1 MKKKLNIILSVAIL
15 TIPLVSCGEEEN
27 GCVHTFYEGI
37 CSQCGEKHAN
47 YEAAEN
53 SNPVEED
60 VHVHTYYEGVC
71 SICDAVDSKYV
82 PAEDRNPVDEQP
94 PVVSNKHLILDA
106 KGNYGGTL
114 NRTKYGEGAPL
125 NGLYDVENDEYYTVN
140 DFYNMKSTDQR
151 TIYTNFAPY
160 QQTMQDSSGLACILM
175 MLNYLGED
183 VSDYSEINLVKAYEQ
198 VNNAT
203 VYNNGTTPEGLANLV
218 NSLNLGYSVTTDE
231 LDFSEA
237 EGYED
242 YTDIFQPWVEQCV
255 KDGKFV
261 LLRYQAGN
269 GYGWKLVIGYDNM
282 GDYKWSYTTNYY
294 TNMTGDDVVIFAD
307 PNDNYDHYQD
317 GYVAA
322 RASNVG
328 RWWFNMTNNGVINE
342 IHEYVVI
349 DPNIDVEFEF
359 EAESKEPYQTV
370 YDIHLPLNNPG
381 EVRNN
386 VSYGGMRD
394 QQLYGIISTGDG
406 LTNHTENPYYKI
418 NDFYNM
424 GSEGSR
430 VLLKNYTVLQQ
441 TMSSSCGVCAVNSVL
456 KYYGNNDYSFF
467 DMELAY
473 TNLYD
478 EHPGFSDVVRGG
490 TTNINHKI
498 ALKEWGYTSHY
509 YQAPA
514 GGNAPF
520 PTYRSFISF
529 VKYNISNGRP
539 IVIIASPKGGHFLT
553 IIGYD
558 SMGTD
563 YIYDDVIII
572 ADSSDYWDNYQDGY
586 NIYNANQMYRQFTN
600 GNSSVVQQALVIY
613 KK

>member
-1 MKKKLNIILSVAIL
+1 MKKLISIITVFALTLAIMPLNLGIVNADTTQETESAVQ
-15 TIPLVSCGEEEN
+15 T
-27 GCVHTFYEGI
+27 TFTP
-37 CSQCGEKHAN
+37 S
-47 YEAAEN
+47 
-53 SNPVEED
+53 S
-60 VHVHTYYEGVC
+60 TYDTRNEQG
-71 SICDAVDSKYV
+71 KY
-82 PAEDRNPVDEQP
+82 
-94 PVVSNKHLILDA
+94 LILNED
-106 KGNYGGTL
+106 GTYGGSYNEAL
-114 NRTKYGEGAPL
+114 YGKGAPF
-125 NGLYDVENDEYYTVN
+125 NGEYDVENSDYYVRA
-140 DFYNMKSTDQR
+140 DYYNMKSNTYVSKESGSKNKTLNER
-151 TIYTNFAPY
+151 TIFPKFSSY
-160 QQTMQDSSGLACILM
+160 QQTMQDSSGIACIM
-175 MLNYLGED
+175 MVLNYLGED
-183 VSDYSEINLVKAYEQ
+183 VSEYSEIELLKKYEQ
-198 VNNAT
+198 LNQAT
-203 VYNNGTTPEGLANLV
+203 VYNNGTTPEGLVNLV
-218 NSLNLGYSVTTDE
+218 NSLNLGYTANATE
-231 LDFSEA
+231 LDTSTA
-237 EGYED
+237 ENYEGV
-242 YTDIFQPWVEQCV
+242 TDIFQPWVEQCL

-282 GDYKWSYTTNYY
+282 GDYRWSFAANYY
-294 TNMTGDDVVIFAD
+294 KQMTGDDVIIFAD
-307 PNDNYDHYQD
+307 PNDNYDHFQD
-317 GYVAA
+317 GYVAT

-328 RWWFNMTNNGVINE
+328 RWWYNMTNNGVINE
-342 IHEYVVI
+342 KHEYVVI

-359 EAESKEPYQTV
+359 EVESKEPYQTV
-370 YDIHLPLNNPG
+370 YDIHIPLNDEGFNG
-381 EVRNN
+381 GVK
-386 VSYGGMRD
+386 YGGSRD
-394 QQLYGIISTGDG
+394 TVAYGYITTGDG
-406 LTNHTENPYYKI
+406 VTNHTENPYYKI

-456 KYYGNNDYSFF
+456 KYYGNDDYSYF

-490 TTNINHKI
+490 TTNVNHKI
-498 ALKEWGYTSHY
+498 ALKDWGYTSHY

-520 PTYRSFISF
+520 PTYKSFVSF

-539 IVIIASPKGGHFLT
+539 IVLIASPKGGHFLT
-553 IIGYD
+553 FIGYD